1 MKLSFTLKSSLLGF
15 TLLFL
20 AASSSAL
27 TLGRV
32 RGAVMLGQSLEVSV
46 PVQVDADEGGAT
58 QCFEADVFY
67 GDVRLEGNRV
77 VVSAEAAAQGNTV
90 LVRVSA
96 APRVD
101 EPVVTVYL
109 RAGCAQKTSR
119 RYVLLADLASEVSPP
134 VATPAPAARAV
145 PAPEPVRVASA
156 APQAPVRAA
165 AVATPKVQNSQ
176 PAAPR
181 KPEQA
186 APSRKQARLKLAP
199 LDLPERDPTLK
210 LSSELLSAPLEDLQ
224 KRAEAIALWRSLNAT
239 PEDMLRE
246 DARMQA
252 MEGDLK
258 NLQALTAKNKQTL
271 SDIATRLEQAEAQ
284 RYANPVVYGLIA
296 LLILFGVALVFAWTR
311 LRDASRSS
319 APWWRDSEQP
329 EVTRATAGTSVVQD
343 EDDFSGT
350 RGDTDSP
357 ITLAPAPLAAAPSS
371 MASVDIDLE
380 LGESDFASEIM
391 APAVPQPPVAR
402 PIAQDHHGFASSAMG
417 SLRAINTKEMLD
429 VRQQAEFFM
438 TLGQYEEAIVLLK
451 HSISDSGEANPL
463 VYLDL
468 LKVFHTMSRKDDFD
482 HYRDDFNRLF
492 TGHVPVYTAFNRGGN
507 SLEAYPEVCQRIAE
521 LWPSQDA
528 VDFIESC
535 LARTP
540 GMPENQEFDLEAYR
554 ELLMLHGVAQRM
566 DGSSDSALAPFSAV
580 RSVPYL
586 SGGGTYG
593 AEPTIALPAVQAGA
607 VSVDLDLSEPQNNL
621 IDFEVSGFSKA
632 GELKPPGS

>member
-1 MKLSFTLKSSLLGF
+1 
-15 TLLFL
+15 
-20 AASSSAL
+20 
-27 TLGRV
+27 
-32 RGAVMLGQSLEVSV
+32 MLGQPLEVSV
-46 PVQVDADEGGAT
+46 PVQVDAEEGGVA

-67 GDVRLEGNRV
+67 GDTRLEASRV
-77 VVSAEAAAQGNTV
+77 VISADAATQGNTV

-96 APRVD
+96 SPRVD

-145 PAPEPVRVASA
+145 PAPEPVRAAPVAPQEPARSTVA
-156 APQAPVRAA
+156 APQKAQKA
-165 AVATPKVQNSQ
+165 Q
-176 PAAPR
+176 PARVEKTEPVASAPR

-224 KRAEAIALWRSLNAT
+224 KRAEAIATWRALNAT

-246 DARMQA
+246 DARMHA

-258 NLQALTAKNKQTL
+258 NLQALTAKNKQSL
-271 SDIATRLEQAEAQ
+271 SDITTRLEQAEAQ
-284 RYANPVVYGLIA
+284 RYANPMIYGLIA
-296 LLILFGVALVFAWTR
+296 LLVLFGAALVFAWTR

-319 APWWRDSEQP
+319 APWWRDSVKP
-329 EVTRATAGTSVVQD
+329 ETARTTSGVAAEQD
-343 EDDFSGT
+343 EDHFSGT

-357 ITLAPAPLAAAPSS
+357 ITLAPAPFAAAPVG

-380 LGESDFASEIM
+380 LGEPDFASAIK
-391 APAVPQPPVAR
+391 APPVAQMAAR
-402 PIAQDHHGFASSAMG
+402 PTAQDHHGFSSSALG

-438 TLGQYEEAIVLLK
+438 TLGQYEEAITLLK

-468 LKVFHTMSRKDDFD
+468 LKVFHTLSRKDDYD

-507 SLEAYPEVCQRIAE
+507 SLDAYPEVCQRIAE

-528 VDFIESC
+528 VDYIERC

-540 GMPENQEFDLEAYR
+540 GASENQEFDLEAYR

-566 DGSSDSALAPFSAV
+566 DGASDSALAPFSAV

-586 SGGGTYG
+586 SGGGSYG
-593 AEPTIALPAVQAGA
+593 AEPTIAVPVVQVESA
-607 VSVDLDLSEPQNNL
+607 SVDLDLSEPEHNL
-621 IDFEVSGFSKA
+621 IDFEVSGFSQTGPLTPPKPKA
-632 GELKPPGS
+632 